1 MTIDNFIEKFKDQLE
16 DTSLEITPETN
27 YSNAEYWDS
36 LTAMVMKVML
46 EDDFGIDIQPE
57 KITAFNSVQE
67 LYDFV
72 VENSK

>member
-1 MTIDNFIEKFKDQLE
+1 MTIDNFIEKFKEQLE
-16 DTSLEITPETN
+16 DPSVEITAETN

-36 LTAMVMKVML
+36 LTSMVVKVML

-57 KITAFNSVQE
+57 KISAFESIQE

-72 VENSK
+72 IENNK